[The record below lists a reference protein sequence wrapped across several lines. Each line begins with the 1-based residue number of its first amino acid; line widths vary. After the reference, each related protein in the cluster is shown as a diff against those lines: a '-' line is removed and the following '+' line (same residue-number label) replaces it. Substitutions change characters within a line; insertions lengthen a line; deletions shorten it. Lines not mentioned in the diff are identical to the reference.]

1 MESMRRRDT
10 SGTASR
16 RAAVTRVNIAGMES
30 APRYRQMI
38 AADLDAVIAIENAIY
53 PYPWTR
59 GNFRDSLAAGYQ
71 CWMVECGGGAVGY
84 TVAMVAAGEAFLLNL
99 SVARTWQRRGLG
111 RELLDFVLKLA
122 RNHGAERILL
132 EVRPSNRAA
141 IALYSSAG
149 FTEIAVRRGYYPAG
163 SGRED
168 AIVLQLDLD
177 EK

>member
-1 MESMRRRDT
+1 MESMRRCEP
-10 SGTASR
+10 SGTDSQR
-16 RAAVTRVNIAGMES
+16 IAVTRVNIAGMES
-30 APRYRQMI
+30 APRYRQMT

-141 IALYSSAG
+141 TALYSSAG
-149 FTEIAVRRGYYPAG
+149 FAETAVRRGYCPAG

-168 AIVLQLDLD
+168 AILLQLELR
-177 EK
+177 